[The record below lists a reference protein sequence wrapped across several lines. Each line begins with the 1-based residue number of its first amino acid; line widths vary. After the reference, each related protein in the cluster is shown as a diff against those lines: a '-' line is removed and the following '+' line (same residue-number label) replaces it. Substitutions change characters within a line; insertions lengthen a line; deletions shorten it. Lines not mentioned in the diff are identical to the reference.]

1 MNSNGGM
8 TMRPILDKPDDAT
21 LDKIDFVIQG
31 VENGLFKDLSKKI
44 DFHQKLKGEESKRFL
59 KSLIGVIEAQAQEL
73 NSLRSE
79 LGNERERGL
88 NLDSRLIDLEDKVN
102 NYNADMRG
110 VANALLAISNPD
122 PLKQGGMYL
131 DEVAAQNFINSYKQ
145 KY

>member
-1 MNSNGGM
+1 MITPM
-8 TMRPILDKPDDAT
+8 IEKPSDDT

-31 VENGLFKDLSKKI
+31 LENGQFEDLAKKI
-44 DFHQKLKGEESKRFL
+44 DFHQKLKGEDPKRFIKTL
-59 KSLIGVIEAQAQEL
+59 LEVIDAQAQEL
-73 NSLRSE
+73 NSLRGDYE
-79 LGNERERGL
+79 NERQRGL

-102 NYNADMRG
+102 NYVADMRG

-131 DEVAAQNFINSYKQ
+131 DEAAAQNFINTYKQ